1 MIYEEIKD
9 FYLNYGGKKC
19 VIGYSL
25 GGRALFAMHAGSLS
39 GRQFIS
45 VYAVHAREWIT
56 ARLALEH
63 IS

>member
-39 GRQFIS
+39 GRQFIPFTPS
-45 VYAVHAREWIT
+45 TRANG
-56 ARLALEH
+56 
-63 IS
+63 